1 MAGVS
6 IDFAIERRFNASFRF
21 QSNELYHPVTISAN
35 HLLNGFSAKEDV
47 HGGLPVTGP
56 LNKA

>member
-6 IDFAIERRFNASFRF
+6 IDFAIERKFNAPFRF

-35 HLLNGFSAKEDV
+35 HLLNGFSAMEDV
-47 HGGLPVTGP
+47 HGGLPD
-56 LNKA
+56 L